1 MYTTPSFFSEHLTK
15 ALDYLTSKQCHNG
28 GFCAYKMEYL
38 EEPNPK
44 DTFFAV
50 ASFQL
55 LGAAIPQ
62 RDRIKA
68 YLYQVL
74 ADIQKYLLPSIGT
87 SSKIYGASAFNY
99 LYFPFYTLYQMGELY
114 LDASWQQTLN
124 RLEVLLPEQ
133 LYPNESGVSQQWL
146 LRKVRTKK
154 LCGDIP
160 NRQQI
165 IDFILSLNHQG
176 GFGIKPNLIDTYW
189 SLSLLKELDYDLSQ
203 MDDTRQ
209 FIQKLQIPQT
219 GFTLAEEGI
228 ITNLE
233 VVYAGFFASLMLQMD
248 IPYLEA
254 ALRFVGMCQMERGGF
269 ARMPVALPDIEST
282 YRALKM
288 LKAYTTSYSNQ
299 TVD

>member
-1 MYTTPSFFSEHLTK
+1 MAILLTSDHLTK
-15 ALDYLTSKQCHNG
+15 ALGYLTSKQCCNG
-28 GFCAYKMEYL
+28 GFCAYKMKYL
-38 EEPNPK
+38 EEPNPR

-62 RDRIKA
+62 RDLVKA

-74 ADIQKYLLPSIGT
+74 TDLQTRLLPSMGV
-87 SSKIYGASAFNY
+87 SSKIHSASAFNY
-99 LYFPFYTLYQMGELY
+99 LYFPFYTLYQMGELH
-114 LDASWQQTLN
+114 LDASWSQTLN
-124 RLEVLLPEQ
+124 CLEIVLPEQ

-154 LCGDIP
+154 LCGAVP

-165 IDFILSLNHQG
+165 IEFVLSLKHQG

-189 SLSLLKELDYDLSQ
+189 NLVLLKELDYDLSQ

-209 FIQKLQIPQT
+209 FIQKLQVPQT
-219 GFTLAEEGI
+219 GFTLTEEGI
-228 ITNLE
+228 MTSLE
-233 VVYAGFFASLMLQMD
+233 VLYAGIFVSLMLQMEF
-248 IPYLEA
+248 PYIDA
-254 ALRFVGMCQMERGGF
+254 ALRFVRMCQAERGGF

-282 YRALKM
+282 YRALKV
-288 LKAYTTSYSNQ
+288 LKAHAALLG
-299 TVD
+299 